1 MTHSEAREQFPGL
14 PEDMVM
20 SDRNPLHIRD
30 ICNEDAEGLMEA
42 AKSYGDSWKKRGGVG
57 AFMML
62 CRKWDRLEVALNPD
76 SVPGDVR
83 EAPIAARLN
92 KPIPAFDI
100 FAALEA
106 DDRAEGLIDDVRDLR
121 RYLILVEAEMRRR
134 GVTSALTTHRDNEG
148 EGVCADHE

>member
-1 MTHSEAREQFPGL
+1 M
-14 PEDMVM
+14 PEPKGKTLMEVFEKM
-20 SDRNPLHIRD
+20 SDRTPEHLRAIT
-30 ICNEDAEGLMEA
+30 NEDYEGLLKA
-42 AKSYGDSWKKRGGVG
+42 AESYGDSWKRRGGIG

-62 CRKWDRLEVALNPD
+62 ARKWDRLEIALNPA

-83 EAPIAARLN
+83 EAPIAGRLN

-134 GVTSALTTHRDNEG
+134 GAVSASTTHRDNDEDDA
-148 EGVCADHE
+148 VCADHD